1 MAMPCWYWMTDRVML
16 GLGSNLG
23 NRQQLILQAYDEIER
38 LIGPIVGRSAFYE
51 TAPWGFQSE
60 HHFLNT
66 VACVETSLSPREILR
81 ATQEIERLL
90 GRRQKSVGGI
100 YHDRPIDIDILC
112 MTSGMVH
119 EPDLQIPHPLA
130 LQRDFVLRPLIEVF
144 LQQ

>member
-1 MAMPCWYWMTDRVML
+1 MTDRVML

-23 NRQQLILQAYDEIER
+23 NRHQLILQAYDETER

-51 TAPWGFQSE
+51 TAPWGFQTE

-81 ATQEIERLL
+81 ATQEIEHLL
-90 GRRQKSVGGI
+90 GRRQKSVGGV

-119 EPDLQIPHPLA
+119 DADLQIPHPLA

>member
-1 MAMPCWYWMTDRVML
+1 MML

-23 NRQQLILQAYDEIER
+23 NRQQLILQAYGEIER
-38 LIGPIVGRSAFYE
+38 LVGSIVIRSAFYE

-60 HHFLNT
+60 HPFLNT
-66 VACVETSLSPREILR
+66 VVCVETSFAPREILR
-81 ATQEIERLL
+81 KTQEIERLL

-112 MTSGMVH
+112 MTCGTVH
-119 EPDLQIPHPLA
+119 ELDLQIPHPLA

-144 LQQ
+144 FEAIEKGKRPL